1 MESKKEIVRQQGRR
15 KNIAS
20 AAVPVV
26 VCRQPRGSYRRSV
39 CARHVSGRER
49 SMKDTFVTRGGIRVE
64 RVRETIA
71 PETALD
77 EVYAS
82 IDRARGCILASDYEY
97 PGRYSRWDIGFID
110 PPFELVSR
118 GRDFS
123 LRALNGRGTV
133 LLDMLAETVTGSADV
148 EYCEKAEGLISGRVR
163 PMAQGFAEE
172 QRSRQP
178 SIFSVLRALCGAMA
192 CEDEYLS
199 MFGAF
204 GYDLVFQF
212 EPITFRHDRGCA
224 GPDCHL
230 FLADRIAAIDHQKKT
245 AFRLSYE
252 FSTDGGLSTAG
263 IPVTG
268 ERAELPRPAV
278 VSGVQCDHAPGEY
291 ARKVECIRQ
300 GCLRGDFFEVVL
312 SQEFTASCAHT
323 PGEMFSRLRASNP
336 SPYDFII
343 NLGDEQL
350 IGASPEMFV
359 RVSGSEVETCPISGT
374 VKRGDSPMQD
384 AEQIRLLLTSSKDE
398 CELTMCTDVDRND
411 KSRVCVPGSVQLVGR
426 RMVES
431 YSRLFHTVDH
441 VKGTL
446 LPGCDMFDAFLS
458 HMWACTLTGA
468 PKPIAMQTIED
479 LENSARRWYGGCVGL
494 FTFNGQLNTGIT
506 IRTIHVQDGTARV
519 RSGATLL
526 YDSVPGDEE
535 QETRVKASAFLAAVT
550 APRVAQDAPERA
562 RPRAKLTGTRVL
574 FVDNQDSFV
583 HTLANYVRQT
593 GVEVITLRGGFEE
606 ERLDVLRPDVLVIS
620 PGPCTPEKMGVVKL
634 VGQALAR
641 GIPLFGVCLGHQ
653 GIAQHFGAGL
663 GLLPRPMHG
672 RQSTLTHRGGGIFKN
687 LPSPMAAGRYHSLYV
702 KKEGL
707 PACLEITAESDDGII
722 MALQHRELPVCSVQ
736 FHPESILTL
745 QDDAGLKLIANVIEL
760 LTGRAS

>member
-1 MESKKEIVRQQGRR
+1 MKE
-15 KNIAS
+15 
-20 AAVPVV
+20 
-26 VCRQPRGSYRRSV
+26 
-39 CARHVSGRER
+39 
-49 SMKDTFVTRGGIRVE
+49 TFITRGGIQVE
-64 RVRETIA
+64 RVQETLA
-71 PETALD
+71 LETALD
-77 EVYAS
+77 DVYRH

-110 PPFELVSR
+110 PPFELVSH

-123 LRALNGRGTV
+123 LRALNLRGNV
-133 LLDMLAETVTGSADV
+133 MLAMLGAGIAGHGDV
-148 EYCEKAEGLISGRVR
+148 ENCRQDDGLISGRVR
-163 PMAQGFAEE
+163 SMPHGFPEE
-172 QRSRQP
+172 QRSKQP
-178 SIFSVLRALCGAMA
+178 SIFSVLRALCDHMA

-212 EPITFRHDRGCA
+212 EPITFRHDRSAA

-230 FLADRIAAIDHQKKT
+230 FFADRITAIDRQKKT

-252 FSTDGGLSTAG
+252 FSTPGGLTTVG

-268 ERAELPRPAV
+268 ERIEPALPQAATD
-278 VSGVQCDHAPGEY
+278 VSCDHQPGEY
-291 ARKVECIRQ
+291 ARKVERIRQ
-300 GCLRGDFFEVVL
+300 GCLQGDFFEVVL
-312 SQEFTASCAHT
+312 SQEFSVACAHT
-323 PGEMFSRLRASNP
+323 PGELFNRLRDSNP

-343 NLGDEQL
+343 NLGSEQL

-359 RVSGSEVETCPISGT
+359 RVSGREVETCPISGT
-374 VKRGDSPMQD
+374 VKRGDGPMQD
-384 AEQIRLLLTSSKDE
+384 AEQIRILLTSRKDE
-398 CELTMCTDVDRND
+398 SELTMCTDVDRND

-446 LPGCDMFDAFLS
+446 LPDYDMFDAFLS

-506 IRTIHVQDGTARV
+506 IRTIHLQDGTARV

-526 YDSVPGDEE
+526 YDSIPEDEE
-535 QETRVKASAFLAAVT
+535 QETRIKASAFLGAVT
-550 APRVAQDAPERA
+550 APVAARLTPEVPRLKA
-562 RPRAKLTGTRVL
+562 KRPGVRVL

-593 GVEVITLRGGFEE
+593 GVDVITLRGGFAAQC
-606 ERLDVLRPDVLVIS
+606 LDDVRPDMLFIS
-620 PGPCTPEKMGVVKL
+620 PGPCTPEKMGVLQL
-634 VGQALAR
+634 VDQAVQRAL
-641 GIPLFGVCLGHQ
+641 PVFGVCLGHQ
-653 GIAQHFGAGL
+653 GIAQYFGAEL

-672 RQSTLTHRGGGIFKN
+672 RETAVTHQGKGIFKN
-687 LPSPMAAGRYHSLYV
+687 LPSPMTAGRYHSLYV
-702 KKEGL
+702 KKDGL

-722 MALQHRELPVCSVQ
+722 MALQHRELPICSVQ

-745 QDDAGLKLIANVIEL
+745 EDDAGLKLIANVIER
-760 LTGRAS
+760 LTMRT